1 MRRTSSRLVLVIAF
15 AACSANTDV
24 GTYPVT
30 YLPASPARASSAVLT
45 VDSFSI
51 IEFTYPTATN
61 FWYYAPKVQVH
72 VSGDAGQATISR
84 MEFDI
89 PGLGAAP
96 PCNSGFR
103 LNKGEQ
109 LELFTEIYGDY
120 SYMLTAF
127 ETRSTGGDA
136 TLTVTVTDS
145 QGTDR
150 RLVVKGRIV
159 PGALPETYT
168 GGSPAFQC
176 R

>member
-1 MRRTSSRLVLVIAF
+1 MYRTLGPFAVLTLLT
-15 AACSANTDV
+15 ACGPTSDV
-24 GTYPVT
+24 GTYPYST
-30 YLPASPARASSAVLT
+30 PPASTSRASTAVLT

-61 FWYYAPKVQVH
+61 FWYYAPQVRVR
-72 VSGDAGQATISR
+72 VSGDAGEATISR

-89 PGLGAAP
+89 PGLGAMP

-109 LELFTEIYGDY
+109 LDLFTEVYGDY
-120 SYMLTAF
+120 AYILTAF
-127 ETRSTGGDA
+127 ATRSTGSDA

-150 RLVVKGRIV
+150 RVVVKGRIV
-159 PGALPETYT
+159 PGKLPETYS
-168 GGSPAFQC
+168 GGTPVFQC